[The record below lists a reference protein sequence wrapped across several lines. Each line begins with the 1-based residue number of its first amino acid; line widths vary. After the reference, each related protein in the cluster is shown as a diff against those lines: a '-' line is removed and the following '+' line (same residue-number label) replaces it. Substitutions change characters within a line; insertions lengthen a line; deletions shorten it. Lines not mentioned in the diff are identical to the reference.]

1 MPQSTPLYRRPAF
14 VFGPPLVMAFSGALL
29 LLQAAFGAGQLG
41 VVQSRLGSLADA
53 APPTFSIR
61 SSDWIRAKLTDP
73 NSVFVVVNKQR
84 QISPKT
90 FAPEDLVRVESSQ
103 TLDNS
108 RKLALSVAAAK
119 ALGEMAAG
127 LSAAGEGKLFL
138 NSAYRSYDYQ
148 ADLFLSKVKQYGKAE
163 ALVRSAKAGYS
174 EHQTG
179 LAADVS
185 VPEQGCAILACFGDT
200 SAGKWI
206 QENSW
211 RYGFIVRYLETTT
224 AITGYSYEP
233 WHLRYVGLE
242 VARLYSESGIQTLE
256 EFWGLPA
263 APDYS
268 PATTESTS
276 N

>member
-1 MPQSTPLYRRPAF
+1 M
-14 VFGPPLVMAFSGALL
+14 FGPPLVMAFAGVLL
-29 LLQAAFGAGQLG
+29 LIQAAFAAGQLG
-41 VVQSRLGSLADA
+41 VVQAQLANLSESK
-53 APPTFSIR
+53 APVFSIR
-61 SSDWIRAKLTDP
+61 SSDWIRAKLDDP

-90 FAPEDLVRVESSQ
+90 FVPNDLVKVESSK

-108 RKLALSVAAAK
+108 RKLTLSVPAADALEQMAAA
-119 ALGEMAAG
+119 

-138 NSAYRSYDYQ
+138 NSAYRSFEVQ
-148 ADLFLSKVKQYGKAE
+148 SDLFVSKVKEYGKAE
-163 ALVRSAKAGYS
+163 ALVRSARAGYS

-185 VPEQGCAILACFGDT
+185 VPEQGCAILTCFGNT

-206 QENSW
+206 QQNSW

-224 AITGYSYEP
+224 DITGYSYEP

-242 VARLYSESGIQTLE
+242 VARLYNESGIQTLE
-256 EFWGLPA
+256 EFWGLNP

>member
-1 MPQSTPLYRRPAF
+1 
-14 VFGPPLVMAFSGALL
+14 MAFAGVLL

-41 VVQSRLGSLADA
+41 VVQSRLAEFA
-53 APPTFSIR
+53 EATAPTFSIR
-61 SSDWIRAKLTDP
+61 SSDWMRVKLNDP
-73 NSVFVVVNKQR
+73 SSVFVVVNKQR
-84 QISPKT
+84 QINPKK
-90 FAPEDLVRVESSQ
+90 FAPSDLIKVESSE

-108 RKLALSVAAAK
+108 RKLVLSIAAAN
-119 ALGEMAAG
+119 ALEEMARG

-138 NSAYRSYDYQ
+138 NSAYRSYDIQ
-148 ADLFLSKVKQYGKAE
+148 ADLFISKAKQYGKAE
-163 ALVRSAKAGYS
+163 ALLRSARAGHS

-185 VPEQGCAILACFGDT
+185 VPEQGCAILACFGNT

-211 RYGFIVRYLETTT
+211 RYGFIVRYLESTT

-242 VARLYSESGIQTLE
+242 VARLYNESGIQTLE

-268 PATTESTS
+268 PETTESTS

>member
-1 MPQSTPLYRRPAF
+1 M
-14 VFGPPLVMAFSGALL
+14 FGPPLVMAFAGVLL

-41 VVQSRLGSLADA
+41 VVQSRLAEFA
-53 APPTFSIR
+53 EATAPTFSIR
-61 SSDWIRAKLTDP
+61 SSDWMRVKLNDP

-84 QISPKT
+84 QINPKK
-90 FAPEDLVRVESSQ
+90 FAPNDLIKVESSE

-108 RKLALSVAAAK
+108 RKLVLSVAAAK
-119 ALGEMAAG
+119 ALEEMSKG

-138 NSAYRSYDYQ
+138 NSAYRSYDIQ
-148 ADLFLSKVKQYGKAE
+148 ADLFISKAKQYGKAE
-163 ALVRSAKAGYS
+163 ALLRSARAGHS

-185 VPEQGCAILACFGDT
+185 VPEQGCAILACFGNT

-211 RYGFIVRYLETTT
+211 RYGFIVRYLESTT

-242 VARLYSESGIQTLE
+242 VARLYNESGIQTLE

-268 PATTESTS
+268 AETTESTS